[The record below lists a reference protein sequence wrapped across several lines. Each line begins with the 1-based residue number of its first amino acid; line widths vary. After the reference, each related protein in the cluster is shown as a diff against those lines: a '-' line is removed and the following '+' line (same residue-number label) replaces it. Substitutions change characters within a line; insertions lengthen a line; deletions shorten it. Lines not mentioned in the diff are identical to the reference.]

1 MRGILDRLFPKCLLV
16 ELVPPVSDAVLFME
30 IPTTKNSITAGPFI
44 SDSNS
49 TATLSRETVEAF
61 IRDAYKDFPMDY
73 GSVGPG
79 PTVQVVI
86 RVESKSSL
94 QNAIRALENDWPED
108 AEELKPML
116 TRRGLLRVPVERRVR
131 LSAKSRKLVICLQIP
146 EQG

>member
-49 TATLSRETVEAF
+49 TATLSREAVEAF
-61 IRDAYKDFPMDY
+61 IHDAYKDFPMDY